1 MTLSMKTLTL
11 ASAIA
16 FAAAPVALAD
26 QWVDYAPSKQPWEV
40 TTVKVEA
47 GKLDDYLVSLKKS
60 YVEGLEREKAAGD
73 VLEYHILVNSSP
85 NAAGSTVV
93 FLTKYKD
100 WSPLEPSKDRD
111 MKEEAEFRK
120 TISKTDEEKLGEDRS
135 KFRTFLDQ
143 GIYGDITYLK

>member
-1 MTLSMKTLTL
+1 MLSMKTLTL
-11 ASAIA
+11 AATVV

-26 QWVDYAPSKQPWEV
+26 RWVDYAPSKQPWEV

-60 YVEGLEREKAAGD
+60 YVESLEREKTAGD
-73 VLEYHILVNSSP
+73 VLEYHILVNTSA
-85 NAAGSTVV
+85 NAAGATIV

-100 WSPLEPSKDRD
+100 WSVLEPNKERD

-120 TISKTDEEKLGEDRS
+120 TFTKADETKLGEDRS

-143 GIYGDITYLK
+143 GTYGDMTFLK

>member
-1 MTLSMKTLTL
+1 MLSMKTLTL
-11 ASAIA
+11 AATVA
-16 FAAAPVALAD
+16 FTAAPVALAD

-60 YVEGLEREKAAGD
+60 YVEGLEREKTAGD

-85 NAAGSTVV
+85 NAAGATVV

-100 WSPLEPSKDRD
+100 WSTLEPNKDRD

-120 TISKTDEEKLGEDRS
+120 TFSKTDETKLGEDRS

-143 GIYGDITYLK
+143 GTYGDITFLK

>member
-1 MTLSMKTLTL
+1 MSLRILTL
-11 ASAIA
+11 AAAVA
-16 FAAAPVALAD
+16 FAAAPMALAD

-40 TTVKVEA
+40 VSVKVEA

-60 YVEGLEREKAAGD
+60 YVEGLEREKTAGD

-85 NAAGSTVV
+85 NAAGATVV

-100 WSPLEPSKDRD
+100 WSALEPNKDHD

-120 TISKTDEEKLGEDRS
+120 TFSKTDETKLGEDRS

-143 GIYGDITYLK
+143 GTYGDMTFLK